1 MYTYSQI
8 LDALDSI
15 IASGTKRGAIP
26 EHASFYFRGILN
38 SVNPAIVDGNTRLI
52 TEDDVSGEFLD
63 MMRLVANKY
72 ASDLEE
78 GQVREIGYAHV
89 RKAVGD
95 RGDYWQN
102 FEVDSMADVVN
113 NALGRFRI
121 KMVDGERIVDY
132 DKYDFTDQ
140 LAQKILQEEGREATA
155 MDYINEAV
163 DIATNDSKY
172 KLFNQKMHEM
182 GHLIGEVM
190 MPEDDPNVMKVRI
203 VIPDEPQVVDM
214 DFDDEPELNAS
225 DFIMEGP
232 MTNKRK
238 QIWDKFTDIFVG
250 EAQAAESS
258 MALPISKP
266 KTKVEM
272 PMPKSREQM
281 QIDMQNRQLAM
292 SIDAESA

>member
-8 LDALDSI
+8 LNALDSV

-38 SVNPAIVDGNTRLI
+38 SVNPAMVDGNTRLI
-52 TEDDVSGEFLD
+52 TENEVSGEFLE

-102 FEVDSMADVVN
+102 FEVDSMADIVN
-113 NALGRFRI
+113 NSLGKFRI
-121 KMVDGERIVDY
+121 KMVDGQRIVDY
-132 DKYDFTDQ
+132 DKYDFPDE
-140 LAQKILQEEGREATA
+140 LAGKILQEEGREATA

-163 DIATNDSKY
+163 DIASNDTKY
-172 KLFNQKMHEM
+172 NSFNEKMHRM

-190 MPEDDPNVMKVRI
+190 MPEDDPNVMKIRI
-203 VIPDEPQVVDM
+203 AIPDEPQLVDI
-214 DFDDEPELNAS
+214 DFDDEPEPEAT
-225 DFIMEGP
+225 DFVMEGP

-238 QIWDKFTDIFVG
+238 QIWDKFTNIFVG
-250 EAQAAESS
+250 EAQAAEPS
-258 MALPISKP
+258 MVLPISKP
-266 KTKVEM
+266 QTQEQM
-272 PMPKSREQM
+272 AMPKSRKQM
-281 QIDMQNRQLAM
+281 QTDMQNRQLAM